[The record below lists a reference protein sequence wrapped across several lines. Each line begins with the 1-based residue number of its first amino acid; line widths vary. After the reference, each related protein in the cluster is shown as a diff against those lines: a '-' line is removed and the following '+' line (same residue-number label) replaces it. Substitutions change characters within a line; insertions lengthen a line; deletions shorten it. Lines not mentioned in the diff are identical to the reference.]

1 MGRALP
7 WLAVTTFDLRQ
18 AKLRP
23 GEEYRDEQEVELAPF
38 DLGGQRY
45 IPVPEEVLAELVI
58 SRGSSGTVFELRFRA
73 RLHGPCVRCLNDAV
87 VDLPI
92 HGREYQA
99 TNPGEAEELRTQY
112 VNENR
117 LDLSAWARDAVALAL
132 PEQILCREDCAGL
145 CAVCGEDLNENPHEH
160 DEERSDPRWAAL
172 EALKEEL

>member
-1 MGRALP
+1 M
-7 WLAVTTFDLRQ
+7 TMFDLRQ

-23 GEEYRDEQEVELAPF
+23 GEEYRDEQEIDLAPF

-45 IPVPEEVLAELVI
+45 LPVPEEVPAELVI
-58 SRGSSGTVFELRFRA
+58 SRGTSGTTFEVRFRV
-73 RLHGPCVRCLNDAV
+73 RLHGPCVRCLKDAV

-99 TNPGEAEELRTQY
+99 TNPGDSDELRTPY
-112 VNENR
+112 LEENR
-117 LDLSAWARDAVALAL
+117 IDLSAWARDAVALAL

-160 DEERSDPRWAAL
+160 DEDRSDPRWAAL
-172 EALKEEL
+172 EALKQQL